1 MSFNNIIRGYIGS
14 NQQQQS
20 IQQALLLSE
29 LKERLGQARGKL
41 NGVLASGKIEP
52 QAKQE
57 LTYYIEEINEL
68 GQIIQFMFT
77 PEQKAVLN
85 PKLQH
90 ANFDQIDS
98 VFAYI
103 LNHPIGMLDKP
114 PLNAN
119 AWFALATS
127 KIQAVNQV
135 LNTKWDNNIN
145 LAQTQ
150 SSNSITW
157 AATLMILI
165 ICALIILLLLNS
177 VTASIISKHL
187 QSITHDLGY
196 LNKGDFSRGI
206 QIEGSNEFTRIQM
219 ALCETFQKIRSAM
232 LVVQSNALDTAD
244 VSQHVETASSEVY
257 EKSIASK
264 NATEII
270 QQEVADINDATA
282 MLMKN
287 AEDAQTVSI
296 NLTDKI
302 IKTTH
307 STNDVLDTLD
317 KVGVSIDQ
325 VILHADTTKE
335 KVDKINTIVEQ
346 IASITEQTNLL
357 ALNAAIEAARAGEDG
372 RGFAVVAGEVRALAT
387 SSKSASDDIIHLL
400 AELVNSSDDVVS
412 QTQLAKSTIGAS
424 EDKIALC
431 REEIASLSEE
441 VSTLSRSAENFAS
454 ATTQAMQS
462 SVQITQRSTEV
473 QHAAN
478 DQFMVSN
485 ELQAAQTQLKDSS
498 NQLKQTV
505 EKFKLNAS

>member
-1 MSFNNIIRGYIGS
+1 MLANQLIQRFNPSIKQLLFISAALGIAVCVILGTKQIINMNENVTRYQQNEVVVNIMSVLDNVAHQHALERGLSAGFVGSGNKAVFKRLEAQRKLADESVLNLERFLLTVDKSKLNLSFIDMLYGRLSKKSMIRQQVDARNGSQFFIYYSSINRKVMSFNNIIRGYIGS

-307 STNDVLDTLD
+307 STNVT
-317 KVGVSIDQ
+317 
-325 VILHADTTKE
+325 
-335 KVDKINTIVEQ
+335 
-346 IASITEQTNLL
+346 
-357 ALNAAIEAARAGEDG
+357 
-372 RGFAVVAGEVRALAT
+372 VRPL
-387 SSKSASDDIIHLL
+387 HLL
-400 AELVNSSDDVVS
+400 FNYP
-412 QTQLAKSTIGAS
+412 
-424 EDKIALC
+424 
-431 REEIASLSEE
+431 
-441 VSTLSRSAENFAS
+441 
-454 ATTQAMQS
+454 
-462 SVQITQRSTEV
+462 
-473 QHAAN
+473 
-478 DQFMVSN
+478 
-485 ELQAAQTQLKDSS
+485 
-498 NQLKQTV
+498 
-505 EKFKLNAS
+505 